1 MPSSIATG
9 MIVGAG
15 LGLGVTSMAPEYF
28 SPVGEPDRRA
38 DLYSVGAMLYE
49 ALTEKDYPGAGVYVA
64 EEDGTQRLLS
74 REESLK
80 VLQRSVDLA
89 KAHGISLDD

>member
-1 MPSSIATG
+1 MTNPLPPLSIAEQCYLT
-9 MIVGAG
+9 M
-15 LGLGVTSMAPEYF
+15 
-28 SPVGEPDRRA
+28 
-38 DLYSVGAMLYE
+38 DLMLYE

>member
-1 MPSSIATG
+1 MTNPLPPLSIAEQCYLT
-9 MIVGAG
+9 M
-15 LGLGVTSMAPEYF
+15 
-28 SPVGEPDRRA
+28 
-38 DLYSVGAMLYE
+38 DLMLYE
-49 ALTEKDYPGAGVYVA
+49 ALTEKDYPGSGVYVT